1 MLHCHTA
8 ISANSFD
15 CEQHER
21 LRSLSCEAAGV
32 AYVPSLHSVV
42 LQELRVRG
50 SYLHH
55 KEIKAAQG
63 VKIAAQNLE
72 SAVAGT
78 QMLVAGP
85 NDDIEVL
92 KAEVMEDMKDI
103 FGSVDRSGKLLAHSL
118 GSLSVQSSRLCC
130 GVLRGQPAAPLTP
143 LLPPPPPTLFV
154 VKHMQ
159 GIANISQLTAP
170 QKLLSLQLFMAQSQ
184 HWQIIQAPGCC
195 LPRGGAPCHNTCK
208 RPASR
213 HGDSKHLLLEDVK

>member
-1 MLHCHTA
+1 MHQLDEGVVCVCGTSQYQVLPSRVSRTSRKLACLQSCALACKPWSIQPLCSMLHCHTP
-8 ISANSFD
+8 ISANNFD
-15 CEQHER
+15 SEQHER
-21 LRSLSCEAAGV
+21 LRSSSCEAAGV

-85 NDDIEVL
+85 DDDSEVL

-130 GVLRGQPAAPLTP
+130 GVLLGQPAAPLTP
-143 LLPPPPPTLFV
+143 FPPPPSPSLFIV
-154 VKHMQ
+154 
-159 GIANISQLTAP
+159 
-170 QKLLSLQLFMAQSQ
+170 
-184 HWQIIQAPGCC
+184 
-195 LPRGGAPCHNTCK
+195 NTC
-208 RPASR
+208 RALPT
-213 HGDSKHLLLEDVK
+213 